1 MYTHE
6 KKEQVRKFKK
16 NSTSLGR
23 FILDKGASPK
33 INFSDN
39 KTKRFW
45 GTVLRK
51 GVANWGISWL
61 TPKEQGLYAKI
72 YDIKPWFPAVQGTFY
87 NIAVTGYLIGKGM
100 ESSSDLTVN
109 ALLGGFYG
117 MYLIQQVPRAIISVI
132 ENKGYPPQTI
142 GTLGANSIT
151 YAKRFRDNYHK
162 IIEGLSSTAQAQGII
177 DPLAPSKD
185 RENENNAGED
195 EENKNNQDFSLE
207 DKIKSI

>member
-61 TPKEQGLYAKI
+61 TPKEQEAYTKLYNERPWLPA
-72 YDIKPWFPAVQGTFY
+72 IKGSVG
-87 NIAVTGYLIGKGM
+87 NLAVTGYPIFKGI
-100 ESSSDLTVN
+100 EVSSDIAVSTIRGCLWS
-109 ALLGGFYG
+109 LFSSKYFKI
-117 MYLIQQVPRAIISVI
+117 YSF
-132 ENKGYPPQTI
+132 NKRQ
-142 GTLGANSIT
+142 
-151 YAKRFRDNYHK
+151 
-162 IIEGLSSTAQAQGII
+162 
-177 DPLAPSKD
+177 
-185 RENENNAGED
+185 
-195 EENKNNQDFSLE
+195 
-207 DKIKSI
+207 